1 MKRQH
6 LLVGV
11 LSLALCTLAVFVG
24 LTYARGT
31 DHQGVNGPAGPLGSA
46 FTYQGQLRREGE
58 PVSND
63 CAMAFRLYD
72 QGTGGSQVGP
82 TITTT
87 VPISAGLFT
96 ANLDFGSGV
105 FNGQAR
111 WLGITVKCPGD
122 GDYAHLGRQGLTAAP
137 YALYALAAPWNGLT
151 GVPDLQQRVSGVC
164 SVGYAI
170 RQVNADGSVVCEQ
183 DGDTTYSAGF
193 GLDLIGTQFSVM
205 TNTVQARVSGACA
218 VGSTIRAV
226 NADGTVIC
234 QTNAPLYRSTFRT
247 FITLDSAGDVGNY
260 PSITIGADG
269 LGLIAYVED
278 SLGNL
283 KVAHCSDLAC
293 ASATITA
300 LDTTGVGFYPSIT
313 IGTDGLGLI
322 SYYDSTDLSVAHCD
336 NLACTSA
343 TFSTLDSAG
352 QVGERSSITIGA
364 DGLGLISYYD
374 ETNDTLK
381 VAHCSTIT
389 CTSATVT
396 TLDAVG
402 SDAFYGETSITV
414 GADGL
419 GLISYYDMAAGDLMV
434 AHCSNVTCTSAAI
447 TTLDSDGSV
456 PSIAIGADGLGLIS
470 YRAGTPADLKVAHC
484 SNVTCTTATVTTL
497 DSEGDTGWFPS
508 LTIGADGLGLIS
520 YQGPSGAYW
529 VVAHCS
535 DVACTSATR
544 TTLSDSA
551 SGDIAITIGVDGMPL
566 VAHYDANNDDLQIV
580 HCSNAFCTP
589 YFRRR

>member
-6 LLVGV
+6 FLVGV
-11 LSLALCTLAVFVG
+11 LSLALCTLAVFIG

-46 FTYQGQLRREGE
+46 FTYQGQLRRGGE

-82 TITTT
+82 AITTT

-122 GDYAHLGRQGLTAAP
+122 GDYANLGRQGLTAAP
-137 YALYALAAPWNGLT
+137 YALYALAAPWSGLT

-170 RQVNADGSVVCEQ
+170 RQ
-183 DGDTTYSAGF
+183 
-193 GLDLIGTQFSVM
+193 
-205 TNTVQARVSGACA
+205 
-218 VGSTIRAV
+218 V

-470 YRAGTPADLKVAHC
+470 YRAGAPADLKVAHC
-484 SNVTCTTATVTTL
+484 SNITCTTATVTTL